1 MNKVPHGVIDQQH
14 LNRKNDYLFRISM
27 KSLMKNDAG
36 EVLVVKESGRT
47 WWDLPGGGMDRNE
60 SIKGAIARELHEEVG
75 FTGNFSYQVIAVEE
89 PAFLQHANVWQIRI
103 VFAVKPDNIMFEAGE
118 DGDELRFINPEE
130 LKNSENEA
138 EQKAYEYSLVS

>member
-1 MNKVPHGVIDQQH
+1 M
-14 LNRKNDYLFRISM
+14 R
-27 KSLMKNDAG
+27 SLMKNDAG

-89 PAFLQHANVWQIRI
+89 PASATRKRMADSYSIRC
-103 VFAVKPDNIMFEAGE
+103 
-118 DGDELRFINPEE
+118 
-130 LKNSENEA
+130 
-138 EQKAYEYSLVS
+138 KA